1 MTRLHQIL
9 IGVLVAQLVL
19 VGVVFWPRGG
29 SAGASNAVLFQ
40 GLKGSDIT
48 SLTVSEKAGNS
59 SKLARQ
65 GDKWVVPDAGDYP
78 ADATKLN
85 SLADKL
91 AALKGGQSVGR
102 TTTTQSQLQVADDNF
117 AKRIDFQAANGSK
130 YTLFLG
136 TVSGGSATH
145 VRVGGQQDVYLTRD
159 VSAYDVNSDVT
170 TWIDAVYFS
179 MPVEQAMTVTVKT
192 AADNL
197 TFNKDAKAAWIMQ
210 GLAAGEQTNDANV
223 TSILSVVTSLRMDKP
238 LGKQDQAAYGL
249 AQPTAVLTV
258 LTKNGTQETA
268 HTLTIGAKD
277 ATGYFV
283 KSPDSEY
290 YVHVAE
296 FILKDLVGRKRSD
309 YLAQPTPAPT
319 PASGPAAP
327 PAGAPAATPTR

>member
-19 VGVVFWPRGG
+19 VGVVFWPRG
-29 SAGASNAVLFQ
+29 SAGAASAVLFQ
-40 GLKGSDIT
+40 GLKGADIT
-48 SLTVSEKAGNS
+48 TLTVSEKAGNS

-91 AALKGGQSVGR
+91 AALQGGQSVGR
-102 TTTTQSQLQVADDNF
+102 TATTQSQLQVADDNF
-117 AKRIDFQAANGSK
+117 AERIDFQAASGSK

-159 VSAYDVNSDVT
+159 ISAYDVNSNVT
-170 TWIDAVYFS
+170 TWIDPIYLSV
-179 MPVEQAMTVTVKT
+179 PVEQAMTVTVKT
-192 AADNL
+192 AGDNL
-197 TFNKDAKAAWIMQ
+197 TFIKDAKGAWVMH

-223 TSILSVVTSLRMDKP
+223 TNILSVVTALRIDKP

-249 AQPTAVLTV
+249 AQPSALLTV
-258 LTKNGTQETA
+258 RTNSGGQETT
-268 HTLTIGAKD
+268 HTLTVGAKD

-283 KSPDSEY
+283 KSPASPY

-296 FILKDLVGRKRSD
+296 NSVKNLVEHKRSD
-309 YLAQPTPAPT
+309 YLVQPTPAPT
-319 PASGPAAP
+319 PGGSPAAKP
-327 PAGAPAATPTR
+327 TP